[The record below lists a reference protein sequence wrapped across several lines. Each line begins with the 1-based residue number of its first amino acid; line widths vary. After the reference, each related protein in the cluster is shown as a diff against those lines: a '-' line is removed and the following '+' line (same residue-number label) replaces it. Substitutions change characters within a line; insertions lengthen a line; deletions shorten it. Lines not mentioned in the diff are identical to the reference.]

1 MAKKENLDISA
12 LEKIINFDFKN
23 KGLLKEALTHRSYL
37 NENTKWELP
46 NNERFEFL
54 GDAVLELSV
63 TEQLFFEYPDYP
75 EGKLTSIRA
84 ALVNYLMMAHVAKE
98 INLGK
103 FILLSRGE
111 SQDNGRAKEVILAN
125 ALEALIG
132 AIYLDQG
139 KEPAFEFIKSFVMPN
154 LEEVMAKKLYKDPK
168 SLLQEII
175 QEKEKVTPNYEVV
188 SELGPDHNK
197 VFKVAVFAGKNR
209 LAEGAG
215 PSKQEAEVE
224 AARKALQ
231 NMGGSD

>member
-84 ALVNYLMMAHVAKE
+84 ALVNYLMMAHVE
-98 INLGK
+98 
-103 FILLSRGE
+103 R
-111 SQDNGRAKEVILAN
+111 D
-125 ALEALIG
+125 
-132 AIYLDQG
+132 
-139 KEPAFEFIKSFVMPN
+139 
-154 LEEVMAKKLYKDPK
+154 
-168 SLLQEII
+168 
-175 QEKEKVTPNYEVV
+175 
-188 SELGPDHNK
+188 
-197 VFKVAVFAGKNR
+197 
-209 LAEGAG
+209 
-215 PSKQEAEVE
+215 
-224 AARKALQ
+224 
-231 NMGGSD
+231 